1 MTEIQKTVFTAIAA
15 GILIS
20 LVTSVVML
28 AQPLY
33 MIQIMM
39 NVMPSRNTNTLL
51 AISFVIALA
60 YAMGAVLDY
69 FRMRILEAAA
79 LRVEAI
85 VNHRVIRDYLT
96 GSDEEAMNIAAVKDV
111 TLFRTVA
118 TSRVATSL
126 FELVFVPVILAVL
139 FFVSIPLGLAFLA
152 GIVIYITIVVVE
164 ELAMRQSRP
173 VLSGISGEAGRYVER
188 EINQS
193 HMPPGTVQHGAFARR
208 YLDANRRYM
217 EAFAPSRKLE
227 GVFSAIKTV
236 TRLILQSII
245 LGVGAFLAIEGQ
257 VEIGVV
263 IGVSLLST
271 RALSPIDGVV
281 GGWKSILDTRQAIQ
295 RLSETLR
302 KRRSI
307 KPKLP
312 LPRPSGHLL
321 VQNLTYEPENLGRPI
336 LRDVNIEVKP
346 GETVAIVG
354 MTTSGKSTLL
364 RMLTGALAPTHG
376 TVRLDGNELRNWSR
390 TELELY
396 TGYMPQETQMLDG
409 TVAQTIARYDP
420 GLDPQSVVQAAVD
433 AGIHEIILGYP
444 NGYNTPIGP
453 NGMPLA
459 AGHRQFIALARALYR
474 RPSVVLLDEP
484 NASLDAEGDRRLA
497 AVLAALK
504 ERQTTVV
511 LVTQRPGLLEHV
523 DRVVVMNKGTVH
535 MNGLPGEVIN
545 VENRRIR
552 PV

>member
-1 MTEIQKTVFTAIAA
+1 MTEIQKTVLSALAV

-20 LVTSVVML
+20 LVTSVLML

-39 NVMPSRNTNTLL
+39 NVMPSRNMNTLL
-51 AISFVIALA
+51 AISLVIALA
-60 YAMGAVLDY
+60 YVMGAVLDY
-69 FRMRILEAAA
+69 FRMRILEATA

-96 GSDEEAMNIAAVKDV
+96 GSDEEAMNISAVKDV

-118 TSRVATSL
+118 TSRIATSL

-152 GIVIYITIVVVE
+152 GIFIYITIVVVE
-164 ELAMRQSRP
+164 EVVMRQSRP
-173 VLSGISGEAGRYVER
+173 VLSGISGEAGRYIER

-227 GVFSAIKTV
+227 GVFSGVKTV

-263 IGVSLLST
+263 IGISLLST

-302 KRRSI
+302 KRRI
-307 KPKLP
+307 AKPKLP

-321 VQNLTYEPENLGRPI
+321 IQNLTFEPENLGRPI

-346 GETVAIVG
+346 GEAVAIVG

-376 TVRLDGNELRNWSR
+376 TVRLDGNELRNWNR

-420 GLDPQSVVQAAVD
+420 GLDPKSVIQAAAD

-504 ERQTTVV
+504 QRQTTVV

-523 DRVVVMNKGTVH
+523 DRVIVMNKGTVH

>member
-1 MTEIQKTVFTAIAA
+1 MTEIQKTVLSALAA

-20 LVTSVVML
+20 LVTSVLML

-39 NVMPSRNTNTLL
+39 NVMPSRNMNTLI
-51 AISFVIALA
+51 AISLVIVLA

-69 FRMRILEAAA
+69 FRMRILEASA
-79 LRVEAI
+79 LRIEAI
-85 VNHRVIRDYLT
+85 VNHKVIRDYLT
-96 GSDEEAMNIAAVKDV
+96 GSDEEAMNISAIKDV

-152 GIVIYITIVVVE
+152 GILIYITIVVVE

-173 VLSGISGEAGRYVER
+173 VLSSISGEAGRYIER

-217 EAFAPSRKLE
+217 DAFGPSRKLE
-227 GVFSAIKTV
+227 GAFSGIKTV

-281 GGWKSILDTRQAIQ
+281 GGWKSILDTRHAIQ
-295 RLSETLR
+295 RLSDTLR
-302 KRRSI
+302 KRRI
-307 KPKLP
+307 AKPKLP

-376 TVRLDGNELRNWSR
+376 TVRLDGNELRNWNR

-420 GLDPQSVVQAAVD
+420 GLDAQSVIQAAAD

-504 ERQTTVV
+504 QRQTTVV

-523 DRVVVMNKGTVH
+523 DRVIVMNKGTVH
-535 MNGLPGEVIN
+535 MNGLPGEVVN

>member
-1 MTEIQKTVFTAIAA
+1 MTEIQKTVLSALAV
-15 GILIS
+15 GIIIS
-20 LVTSVVML
+20 VITSILLL
-28 AQPLY
+28 AQPIY

-39 NVMPSRNTNTLL
+39 NVMPSRNMSTLI
-51 AISFVIALA
+51 AISLVIALA
-60 YAMGAVLDY
+60 FVTGAVLDY

-85 VNHRVIRDYLT
+85 VNHKVIQDYLT
-96 GSDEEAMNIAAVKDV
+96 GNDEEAMNIAAVKDV

-118 TSRVATSL
+118 TSRITASL
-126 FELVFVPVILAVL
+126 FELVFVPVVL
-139 FFVSIPLGLAFLA
+139 FVLFLVSIPLGLAFLA
-152 GIVIYITIVVVE
+152 GVLVYVSIVVIQ

-173 VLSGISGEAGRYVER
+173 VLNGIGTEANRYVER
-188 EINQS
+188 ELNRS

-208 YLDANRRYM
+208 YLDANRRFM
-217 EAFAPSRKLE
+217 EAFEPSRRLE
-227 GVFSAIKTV
+227 GAFSGVKTV
-236 TRLILQSII
+236 ARLILQSII
-245 LGVGAFLAIEGQ
+245 LGVGAFLAIEGH

-263 IGVSLLST
+263 IGLSLLST
-271 RALSPIDGVV
+271 RALAPIDGVV
-281 GGWKSILDTRQAIQ
+281 GGWSSIMETRKAIS

-302 KRRSI
+302 KRRSA

-312 LPRPSGHLL
+312 LPRPKGLIS
-321 VQNLTYEPENLGRPI
+321 VQGLTYEPADFGRPI
-336 LRDVNIEVKP
+336 LRDVNLDVKP
-346 GETVAIVG
+346 GESVAIIG

-364 RMLTGALAPTHG
+364 RMLTGGLSPTHG

-390 TELELY
+390 TELEHY

-409 TVAQTIARYDP
+409 TIAETIARYDP
-420 GLDPQSVVQAAVD
+420 ALDPKAVVQAAAD

-444 NGYNTPIGP
+444 KGYNTPVGP

-474 RPSVVLLDEP
+474 RPPVVLLDEP

-504 ERQTTVV
+504 QRETTVV

-523 DRVVVMNKGTVH
+523 DRVVVMNNGAVQMH
-535 MNGLPGEVIN
+535 GLPGEVVN

>member
-1 MTEIQKTVFTAIAA
+1 MTEIQKTVLSALAA

-20 LVTSVVML
+20 LVTSALML

-39 NVMPSRNTNTLL
+39 NVMPSRNMSTLI
-51 AISFVIALA
+51 AISLVIGLA
-60 YAMGAVLDY
+60 YVLSAVLDY
-69 FRMRILEAAA
+69 FRMRILEASA
-79 LRVEAI
+79 LRIEAI
-85 VNHRVIRDYLT
+85 VNHKVIRDYLT

-111 TLFRTVA
+111 TLLRSVA

-126 FELVFVPVILAVL
+126 FELVFVPVVLAVL

-152 GIVIYITIVVVE
+152 GVIVYISVVVIE

-173 VLSGISGEAGRYVER
+173 VLSGVSGEANRYVER

-217 EAFAPSRKLE
+217 EAFGPSRRLE

-236 TRLILQSII
+236 TRLVLQSII

-263 IGVSLLST
+263 VGLSLLSA
-271 RALSPIDGVV
+271 RALAPIDGVFS
-281 GGWKSILDTRQAIQ
+281 GWKAILDARQAVL
-295 RLSETLR
+295 RLGETLR

-307 KPKLP
+307 KSKLP
-312 LPRPSGHLL
+312 LPHPSGHLL

-336 LRDVNIEVKP
+336 LNDVNIEIKP
-346 GETVAIVG
+346 GETVAIIG

-364 RMLTGALAPTHG
+364 RMLTGAVMPSHG

-409 TVAQTIARYDP
+409 TVAETIARYDP
-420 GLDPQSVVQAAVD
+420 GLDPQAVVQAAAD
-433 AGIHEIILGYP
+433 AGLHEIILNYP
-444 NGYNTPIGP
+444 KGYNTPIGP

-474 RPSVVLLDEP
+474 RPPVVLLDEP
-484 NASLDAEGDRRLA
+484 NASLDAEGDRRLV

-504 ERQTTVV
+504 ERKTTVV

-523 DRVVVMNKGTVH
+523 DRVIVMNKGTVH
-535 MNGLPGEVIN
+535 MNGLPGEIVN

>member
-1 MTEIQKTVFTAIAA
+1 MTEIQKTVLSALAV
-15 GILIS
+15 GLLIS
-20 LVTSVVML
+20 VVTSVVML

-39 NVMPSRNTNTLL
+39 NVMPSRNMNTLL
-51 AISFVIALA
+51 AISMVIALA
-60 YAMGAVLDY
+60 YVMGAVLDY

-79 LRVEAI
+79 LRIEAI
-85 VNHRVIRDYLT
+85 VNHKIIRDYLT
-96 GSDEEAMNIAAVKDV
+96 GSDEEAMNISAIKDV

-152 GIVIYITIVVVE
+152 GIFIYITIVVVE
-164 ELAMRQSRP
+164 ELVMRQSRP
-173 VLSGISGEAGRYVER
+173 VLFGISGEAGRYIER

-217 EAFAPSRKLE
+217 KAFAPSRKLE
-227 GVFSAIKTV
+227 GVFSGIKTV

-263 IGVSLLST
+263 IGISLLST

-281 GGWKSILDTRQAIQ
+281 GGWKSILDTRQAIL

-302 KRRSI
+302 KRRI
-307 KPKLP
+307 AKPKLP

-364 RMLTGALAPTHG
+364 RMLTGSLAPTHG
-376 TVRLDGNELRNWSR
+376 TVRLDGNELRNWNR

-420 GLDPQSVVQAAVD
+420 GLDAQSVIQAAAD

-504 ERQTTVV
+504 QRQTTVV

-535 MNGLPGEVIN
+535 MNGLPGEVVN

>member
-1 MTEIQKTVFTAIAA
+1 MTEIQKTVLSALTV
-15 GILIS
+15 GVVIS
-20 LVTSVVML
+20 LITSMLML
-28 AQPLY
+28 AQPIY

-39 NVMPSRNTNTLL
+39 NVMPSRNMNTLI
-51 AISFVIALA
+51 AISLVIGLA
-60 YAMGAVLDY
+60 YVTGAVLDY

-79 LRVEAI
+79 LRIEAI
-85 VNHRVIRDYLT
+85 INHKVIRDYLT

-111 TLFRTVA
+111 TLFRTIA

-126 FELVFVPVILAVL
+126 FELVFVPVVLAVL
-139 FFVSIPLGLAFLA
+139 FFVSVPLGLAFLA
-152 GIVIYITIVVVE
+152 GIVVYVSIVIAQ

-173 VLSGISGEAGRYVER
+173 VLSGIGGEAGRYVER
-188 EINQS
+188 EMNRS

-217 EAFAPSRKLE
+217 EAFEPSRKLE
-227 GVFSAIKTV
+227 GVFSGLKTV
-236 TRLILQSII
+236 ARLVLQSLI
-245 LGVGAFLAIEGQ
+245 LGVGAFLAIEGH

-271 RALSPIDGVV
+271 RALAPIDGVV
-281 GGWKSILDTRQAIQ
+281 GGWSSIIETRKAIL

-302 KRRSI
+302 RRRNV

-312 LPRPSGHLL
+312 LPRPAGHLL
-321 VQNLTYEPENLGRPI
+321 VQNLTYETGSLSRPI
-336 LRDVNIEVKP
+336 LRDVNLEVKP
-346 GETVAIVG
+346 GEAVAIIG

-364 RMLTGALAPTHG
+364 RMLTGGLSPTHG
-376 TVRLDGNELRNWSR
+376 AVRLDGNELRNWSR

-396 TGYMPQETQMLDG
+396 TGYMPQENQMLDG
-409 TVAQTIARYDP
+409 TVAETIARYDP
-420 GLDPQSVVQAAVD
+420 GLDPNAVVQAAAD
-433 AGIHEIILGYP
+433 AGMHEIILGYP

-474 RPSVVLLDEP
+474 RPPVVLLDEP

-504 ERQTTVV
+504 QRQTTVV
-511 LVTQRPGLLEHV
+511 LVTQRPGLLEYV
-523 DRVVVMNKGTVH
+523 DRVVVMNNGAVQ
-535 MNGLPGEVIN
+535 MNGLPGEVTN

>member
-1 MTEIQKTVFTAIAA
+1 MTEIQKTVLSALIV
-15 GILIS
+15 GVVIS
-20 LVTSVVML
+20 LITSVLML
-28 AQPLY
+28 AQPIY

-39 NVMPSRNTNTLL
+39 NVMPSRNMNTLV
-51 AISFVIALA
+51 AISLVIGLA
-60 YAMGAVLDY
+60 YVTGAVLDY

-79 LRVEAI
+79 LRIEAI
-85 VNHRVIRDYLT
+85 INHKVIRDYLM

-111 TLFRTVA
+111 TLFRTIA

-126 FELVFVPVILAVL
+126 FELVFVPVVLAVL
-139 FFVSIPLGLAFLA
+139 FFVSVPLGLAFLA
-152 GIVIYITIVVVE
+152 GIVVYVSIVIAQ

-173 VLSGISGEAGRYVER
+173 VLSGIGGEAGRYVER
-188 EINQS
+188 EMNRS

-217 EAFAPSRKLE
+217 EAFEPSRKLE
-227 GVFSAIKTV
+227 GVFSGIKTV
-236 TRLILQSII
+236 ARLVLQSLI
-245 LGVGAFLAIEGQ
+245 LGVGAFLAIEGH

-271 RALSPIDGVV
+271 RALAPIDGVV
-281 GGWKSILDTRQAIQ
+281 GGWSSIIETRKAIL

-302 KRRSI
+302 KRRNV

-312 LPRPSGHLL
+312 LPRPAGHLL
-321 VQNLTYEPENLGRPI
+321 VQNLTYETGNLSRPI
-336 LRDVNIEVKP
+336 LREVNLEVKP
-346 GETVAIVG
+346 GEAVAIIG

-364 RMLTGALAPTHG
+364 RMLTGGLSPTHG
-376 TVRLDGNELRNWSR
+376 AVRLDGNELRNWSR

-396 TGYMPQETQMLDG
+396 TGYMPQENQMLDG
-409 TVAQTIARYDP
+409 TVAETIARYDP
-420 GLDPQSVVQAAVD
+420 GLDPKAVVQAAAD

-484 NASLDAEGDRRLA
+484 NASLDADGDRRLA

-504 ERQTTVV
+504 QRQTTVV
-511 LVTQRPGLLEHV
+511 LVTQRPGLLEYV
-523 DRVVVMNKGTVH
+523 DRVVVMNNGAVQL
-535 MNGLPGEVIN
+535 NGLPSEVTN